1 MADYVEVQ
9 GKVLSS
15 GIKTEQIVS
24 HNSTITD
31 ARLKEMYSPDVEYQY
46 VVDGKTYQN
55 SRFWQERVQ
64 ISQVEK
70 IEKLIAQYPVGV
82 NITVYYNPTNPGDS
96 YLETLPEINFRRYII
111 WGIFILIGIVILIFV
126 FIALSGG

>member
-1 MADYVEVQ
+1 MTDYVEVQ

-15 GIKTEQIVS
+15 GIKIEQIVS

-55 SRFWQERVQ
+55 NRFWQERVQ

-70 IEKLIAQYPVGV
+70 IEKLIAQYPIGI

-96 YLETLPEINFRRYII
+96 YLEALPEINFPRYII
-111 WGIFILIGIVILIFV
+111 WGIFILIGIVILVFV